1 VTDPAER
8 ERRLAAHAAA
18 LDSWAEAKQH
28 YDDVLY
34 PAFRA
39 AQLRR
44 AAAEYRDAKRRRVA
58 SPALALEAQC
68 RAAEEGRVV
77 QAAIEESAR
86 RAAHDEAE
94 AKPLV
99 EIVRGLWVHFGFLN
113 IPKLRAEL
121 DPDRRARGS
130 GKLQPSRHY
139 LTLPAE
145 LREPANRERLEQ
157 LEGVAW
163 RIVKAERLAAG
174 LTVDASNYAR
184 RQRIQM
190 EQVAADRKRR
200 ADELATA
207 AAASAERERRRKEDE
222 PGRRREWERLES
234 QRTAQLYQRL
244 TPERRDAIYAMA
256 KGPNV

>member
-1 VTDPAER
+1 
-8 ERRLAAHAAA
+8 
-18 LDSWAEAKQH
+18 
-28 YDDVLY
+28 
-34 PAFRA
+34 
-39 AQLRR
+39 
-44 AAAEYRDAKRRRVA
+44 
-58 SPALALEAQC
+58 
-68 RAAEEGRVV
+68 
-77 QAAIEESAR
+77 
-86 RAAHDEAE
+86 
-94 AKPLV
+94 
-99 EIVRGLWVHFGFLN
+99 
-113 IPKLRAEL
+113 
-121 DPDRRARGS
+121 
-130 GKLQPSRHY
+130 
-139 LTLPAE
+139 
-145 LREPANRERLEQ
+145 
-157 LEGVAW
+157 VAW